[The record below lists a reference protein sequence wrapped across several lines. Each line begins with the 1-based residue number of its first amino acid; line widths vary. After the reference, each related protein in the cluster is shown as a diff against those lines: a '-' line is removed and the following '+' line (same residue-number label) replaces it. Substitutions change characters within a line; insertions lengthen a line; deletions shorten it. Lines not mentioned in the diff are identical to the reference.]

1 MADEQEGQK
10 DSSFMFSLKELA
22 GLEEDRIN
30 QEQRTRQQE
39 EARKVREREEQE
51 RRAREA
57 EEARI
62 AAEHERQRLEEQQ
75 QREESARLEA
85 MRAAEIER
93 QRVEAEQRARLEAMQ
108 QQQAHA
114 QQLELI
120 RQDQSKKK
128 LRWAA
133 YGAAAL
139 FLLTAVG
146 GVGIYVKLQNEAKAE
161 QIMREASARQ
171 AEADQQRTRAE
182 YQKALDDISD
192 LKKRL
197 QSTTNEVDRQKLE
210 RQLKELNQHA
220 PPNPVGKKPAGTPNP
235 GGKREDDCPPGSLDP
250 MCGKLR

>member
-1 MADEQEGQK
+1 
-10 DSSFMFSLKELA
+10 MFSLKELA
-22 GLEEDRIN
+22 GLEEDRLN
-30 QEQRTRQQE
+30 QEKSARQQE
-39 EARKVREREEQE
+39 EARKIREREEQE

-62 AAEHERQRLEEQQ
+62 AAEQERQRREEQQ
-75 QREESARLEA
+75 QREEAARLEA

-93 QRVEAEQRARLEAMQ
+93 QRVEAEQRARLEAQQ

-114 QQLELI
+114 QQLEMI

-139 FLLTAVG
+139 FVLTAAG
-146 GVGIYVKLQNEAKAE
+146 GVGIYVKLQNEAQAE
-161 QIMREASARQ
+161 QIAREESARQ
-171 AEADQQRTRAE
+171 AEADQARTRAE
-182 YQKALDDISD
+182 YQKALDDIAD

-197 QSTTNEVDRQKLE
+197 QSTSSEVERQKLE

-220 PPNPVGKKPAGTPNP
+220 PPGPGVKKPGASPA

>member
-114 QQLELI
+114 QQLEMI
-120 RQDQSKKK
+120 
-128 LRWAA
+128 
-133 YGAAAL
+133 
-139 FLLTAVG
+139 LLTAVG

-210 RQLKELNQHA
+210 RQLKELNQRT